1 MARIGTGIRPEL
13 GRIDYTPYMQGALAG
28 SQSIAQ
34 GIATLGQI
42 AGKSINDYYA
52 KKEEEKKKDE
62 AANSFIKTV
71 ESNPTAFQAYIKDGK
86 IDKDA
91 VRSMVNTLGYAAA
104 LQLNTYLSDAA
115 KQAKAEKTKGDAAK
129 YAEFLTTQGAPS
141 ANEPEFMS
149 NLRNFRQNREFAG
162 LSAEARRAGQ
172 AMALEQ
178 QLGQAQ
184 LGKVRAE
191 ELALLRPKQQN
202 LSFQEQ
208 QAQAE
213 FAAFAQVNG
222 RAPNAQE
229 KARILDKVAKTGAA
243 TTNIDLGQKGAER
256 LEIFKTLKEE
266 RNQVASV
273 ARFSSTAEVLDRL
286 LSNKELI
293 TGKTANAELAL
304 KAFAQDLGIAEFPE
318 VADTQAY
325 ISLIGQAVATQ
336 IKNFGAGTALSDA
349 DRKFAERM
357 SGADITMTPEALQRL
372 QKILNKASRDT
383 LSEYNSR
390 VEDAFGAEDPFYKTL
405 VFNERSAPFFLSKKT
420 TPPAPTRERIFDG
433 TRFINPKP

>member
-71 ESNPTAFQAYIKDGK
+71 EASPAAFQAYMKDGK

-91 VRSMVNTLGYAAA
+91 VRAMVNNLGVPGT
-104 LQLNTYLSDAA
+104 LQLNTYLAEAA
-115 KQAKAEKTKGDAAK
+115 KQQKAETVKAQAGTISDLYRQGDGKLPSPVNKKAFTPEA
-129 YAEFLTTQGAPS
+129 LT
-141 ANEPEFMS
+141 
-149 NLRNFRQNREFAG
+149 AG
-162 LSAEARRAGQ
+162 YRDYLATAEAEAGI
-172 AMALEQ
+172 
-178 QLGQAQ
+178 
-184 LGKVRAE
+184 GKTRAE
-191 ELALLRPKQQN
+191 TAALGRPKPQDF
-202 LSFQEQ
+202 SFQEQ
-208 QAQAE
+208 QVQAKVASFE
-213 FAAFAQVNG
+213 QTNG

-229 KARILDKVAKTGAA
+229 RAKILDEVAKAGAA

-420 TPPAPTRERIFDG
+420 TPAAPTRERIFDG
-433 TRFINPKP
+433 TRFVNPKP